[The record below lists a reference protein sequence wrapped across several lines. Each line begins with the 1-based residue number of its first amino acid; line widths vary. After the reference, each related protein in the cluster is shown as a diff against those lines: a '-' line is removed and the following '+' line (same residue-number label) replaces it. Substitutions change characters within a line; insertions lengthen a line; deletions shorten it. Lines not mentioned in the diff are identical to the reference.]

1 LYSAVK
7 SADTD
12 VLSVRHLRLFVWT
25 DIVTT
30 ISYEWLEQS
39 WWNLQGIFTNHLY
52 SAVKSA
58 DTDVLSVRHLRL
70 FVWTDIVTTISHEWL
85 EQSWWNLQG
94 IFTN

>member
-1 LYSAVK
+1 
-7 SADTD
+7 
-12 VLSVRHLRLFVWT
+12 
-25 DIVTT
+25 
-30 ISYEWLEQS
+30 
-39 WWNLQGIFTNHLY
+39 LY